1 MPTWYPWM
9 CLISFPLKGL
19 LLRMEFR
26 TLTAA
31 YMVWSSRAIAMRPRR
46 IAGPPIKFRLV
57 AAGEDWNTLTPRK
70 LQCYSTRKLHR
81 QSIIGQNKAPLLK
94 ECETLRQVHLPCWST
109 ATDPI
114 VRKEPERCPAI
125 FLARN
130 IGVELSR
137 ELIPI

>member
-1 MPTWYPWM
+1 MNKSLSTWYPWM

-46 IAGPPIKFRLV
+46 MAGPPMKFRLV

-70 LQCYSTRKLHR
+70 LQCYSARKSHR
-81 QSIIGQNKAPLLK
+81 LNLLLDRNKSSTLKRILSIKTSAFTI
-94 ECETLRQVHLPCWST
+94 
-109 ATDPI
+109 
-114 VRKEPERCPAI
+114 
-125 FLARN
+125 LAHSN
-130 IGVELSR
+130 
-137 ELIPI
+137 